1 MRDET
6 IRKLMAA
13 TSAGVISAALMATP
27 ASAQRGRDRG
37 DAGSFAQGSAVMF
50 EFVPEIAV
58 MFEFVPE
65 IAVTVEFVPEI
76 AKIRG

>member
-1 MRDET
+1 MLAVSLRPVERLARASAET
-6 IRKLMAA
+6 CKFALEN
-13 TSAGVISAALMATP
+13 AGVN
-27 ASAQRGRDRG
+27 
-37 DAGSFAQGSAVMF
+37 AQGS
-50 EFVPEIAV
+50 AV